1 MGRTGYTGGGP
12 RKGQK
17 TVERLLRELTSGKL
31 SNEGFKAALAARQG
45 KTPAERRLEIARK
58 NGFETWEGYQA
69 ALKKKHEQML
79 KVGVKLK
86 ALRERGRNR
95 AVGLV

>member
-12 RKGQK
+12 VKGHK
-17 TVERLLRELTSGKL
+17 TVERLIEDLKAGRISAEDYA
-31 SNEGFKAALAARQG
+31 AALAARQG

-58 NGFETWEGYQA
+58 YRFNTWEDYQA
-69 ALKKKHEQML
+69 AQKKRHEQAL

-86 ALRERGRNR
+86 ALRERGRNK
-95 AVGLV
+95 AIGLV